1 MSLKLFGR
9 KSAPADESRSDGSGT
24 PPGTPPGTLD
34 RKALIARMR
43 EVCSAAAKGDLE
55 PRITAIPEDD
65 DLGELA
71 WEINALLDMTNSF
84 VREAAA
90 SMQAASEG
98 RYYRKIILRGMG
110 GEFRR
115 ASRTINDGIE
125 VMHLQAE
132 EIANQRARR
141 EDIARDFE
149 RMLRDEIDG
158 VIEAAE
164 NMSEESA
171 RLADMAADTTARST
185 AVAAAT
191 EEATANVQ
199 AVASASEELASTIR
213 DVSARASESSRT
225 TSRARNEADQTAE
238 RIRNLN
244 ESTARIDEVVIFIN
258 DIASQT
264 NLLALN
270 ATIEAARAGE
280 AGKGF
285 AVVASEVKSLAGQTA
300 KATEEITAQVK
311 GVQEAMD
318 LVVEA
323 MSAINGTIGEIDGI
337 SNAIAEAVE
346 QQSAATQ
353 EISSNVHQ
361 AATGTGEVAQNIV
374 AVSDG
379 ARQSGDAAKRLN
391 STAKDI
397 VKRAGTLRDGSD
409 HFLRVVRDR

>member
-1 MSLKLFGR
+1 MALKLFG
-9 KSAPADESRSDGSGT
+9 KKNEAAAKGGKPHDDGKAP
-24 PPGTPPGTLD
+24 PD
-34 RKALIARMR
+34 RQALIARMR
-43 EVCSAAAKGDLE
+43 EVCAAAAKGDLE

-65 DLGELA
+65 ELGELA

-115 ASRTINDGIE
+115 SSKTINDGTE

-132 EIANQRARR
+132 EIASQRTRR

-149 RMLRDEIDG
+149 RMLRQEIDE

-164 NMSEESA
+164 RMSQESQ
-171 RLADMAADTTARST
+171 RLAEMAADTTARST

-225 TSRARNEADQTAE
+225 TSRARNEADQTAD
-238 RIRNLN
+238 RIRHLN

-323 MSAINGTIGEIDGI
+323 MTAINGTIGEIDGI

-379 ARQSGDAAKRLN
+379 ARQSGDAAKRLH

-397 VKRAGTLRDGSD
+397 VKRAGSLREGSD

>member
-90 SMQAASEG
+90 SMQTASEG

-115 ASRTINDGIE
+115 ASRTINDDIE
-125 VMHLQAE
+125 VIHLQAE

-149 RMLRDEIDG
+149 RMLRQEIDE

-164 NMSEESA
+164 HMSEESE
-171 RLADMAADTTARST
+171 RLSEMAADTTARST

-225 TSRARNEADQTAE
+225 TNRARNEADQTAD
-238 RIRNLN
+238 RIRHLN

-311 GVQEAMD
+311 DVQEAMD

-337 SNAIAEAVE
+337 SNVIAESVE

-361 AATGTGEVAQNIV
+361 AASGTGEVAQN
-374 AVSDG
+374 AS
-379 ARQSGDAAKRLN
+379 R
-391 STAKDI
+391 
-397 VKRAGTLRDGSD
+397 
-409 HFLRVVRDR
+409 